1 MGCCLKRKHQSV
13 HLAGTDM
20 QSDKLNIKKSLP
32 WLKSIREINK
42 LSIFDPINKSFKG
55 KIIIPAIVVLIALVI
70 FMSYF
75 LSIQFLEYSNTLI
88 DEKIHANF
96 NTLRLHI
103 KEAENH
109 AQVASFSMAIN
120 SEARR
125 AIKKRDKEE
134 IIRIFT
140 SNYGKYL
147 VNFFTICDSNGT
159 VLARTHEP
167 GSFGDSLAYLRTIA
181 DALKGKAS
189 SYFEFGTVVKV
200 SARAAAP
207 MYDTD
212 GSLLG
217 VISAG
222 VRFDTDK
229 AVDDLKAL
237 TQSDVTVFRGD
248 TRIATTILVG
258 DQRAVGTK
266 LNPNIAKI
274 VLEDKEE
281 YIGNAD
287 ILGTNY
293 KGFYLPLL
301 NDRGEAFAAFFIGN
315 STLELKHAT
324 NTLIIKGIMIG
335 FVGLAVS
342 IGLLY
347 FIISALIRPVVIL
360 MKDMNDIATG
370 NMDVD
375 IVVESKDEIGRL
387 TESLQKVVSNFYKVL
402 NDIDLMISEHKKGNT
417 DYRIDLGGFQGGYRK
432 LVANILELAD
442 VGVKDHLTGMPNR
455 RSFDSR
461 LNLEWNHAL
470 RDKTPISLLM
480 VDLDRFKIYNDTFG
494 HHQGD
499 LAMQEAAK
507 VFSYYIKRGVDFAA
521 RWGGEEFA
529 VLLPKTDSAG
539 AMNIAEQ
546 IRNGIGKMT
555 IPSTDARAAKITA
568 SAGVATLI
576 PMPGSSSEQLIL
588 KADEALYQAK
598 ASGRN
603 RVVFWEPE

>member
-1 MGCCLKRKHQSV
+1 V
-13 HLAGTDM
+13 H
-20 QSDKLNIKKSLP
+20 SDKPNIKKEHDA
-32 WLKSIREINK
+32 LKFIRELNK
-42 LSIFDPINKSFKG
+42 LPIFDSINKSFKG
-55 KIIIPAIVVLIALVI
+55 KIIIPAIVVLVALVI

-96 NTLRLHI
+96 NTLKLHI
-103 KEAENH
+103 VEAENH
-109 AQVASFSMAIN
+109 AQVASFSMAI
-120 SEARR
+120 SQDART
-125 AIKKRDKEE
+125 AIKSRNKEE
-134 IIRIFT
+134 IIRVFT
-140 SNYGKYL
+140 SNYEKFR

-159 VLARTHEP
+159 VLVRTHEP
-167 GSFGDSLAYLRTIA
+167 ESFGDSLAYLRTVA
-181 DALKGKAS
+181 DALNGNAS
-189 SYFEFGTVVKV
+189 SYFESGTVVKV

-207 MYDTD
+207 IYDTD
-212 GSLLG
+212 GRLLG
-217 VISAG
+217 TISAG
-222 VRFDTDK
+222 VRFDTDQ
-229 AVDDLKAL
+229 AVDELKKL

-248 TRIATTILVG
+248 TRIATTIRVNG
-258 DQRAVGTK
+258 RRAIGTK

-274 VLEDKEE
+274 VLEDRQE
-281 YIGNAD
+281 YVGNAN

-301 NDRGEAFAAFFIGN
+301 NDKNEAFAAFFIGC

-324 NTLIIKGIMIG
+324 NTLIIKGIVIG
-335 FVGLAVS
+335 FIGLAVS

-347 FIISALIRPVVIL
+347 LIISALIKPVIIL

-417 DYRIDLGGFQGGYRK
+417 DYRIDLDHFKGGYKK

-455 RSFDSR
+455 RSFDNR
-461 LNLEWNHAL
+461 LDLEWSHAL
-470 RDKTPISLLM
+470 RDKSSISLLM
-480 VDLDRFKIYNDTFG
+480 VDLDEFKIYNDTFG

-499 LAMQEAAK
+499 LAMQESAK

-529 VLLPKTDSAG
+529 VLLPKTDSSG

-546 IRNGIGKMT
+546 IRQGIGKMS

-568 SAGVATLI
+568 SVGVATLC
-576 PMPGSSSEQLIL
+576 PAPGSSSEKLIL

-598 ASGRN
+598 SSGRN
-603 RVVFWEPE
+603 RVVLWAQNAAKAP